1 MRIHIHTHGCRLNA
15 AESRTLIETLEAAG
29 HDVAHAMDPSVDIAV
44 VNSCAVTDQA
54 ESKCKQTIRQI
65 VRTQPNVALII
76 TGCLAEKNPQ
86 AILNCHHRILI
97 LGNSEKHR
105 VINHIHALDLR
116 KNFSK
121 IIQNPLENSSFEIP
135 CFLHHPYR
143 ERYNL
148 KIQEGCNFFC
158 SYCIIPQLR
167 GRARSRDFK
176 NLVEDA
182 TVHAQKGAKE
192 IVLTG
197 INIGAYENDSKN
209 LADVITA
216 LNEIPEIQRIRLSS
230 IELQTIP
237 DTVLEQMADNNN
249 KLVKYLHLP
258 IQSGSDRILR
268 LMRRRYTI
276 AEAQNYLEQV
286 AKQIFGIGL
295 GTDLIVGFP
304 GETEKDFTCSV
315 DLIQN
320 FPLQYAHVFSFSR
333 REKTIANLMKD
344 QFIDSKEIERRSKI
358 LRALSKKK
366 HGQFLEQQLG
376 KIEAVLFEN
385 EEKFGFPGLTEN
397 YIRVLVNNHSTDLSN
412 QIKKV
417 RLIKN
422 YTTHMLGEIVAD

>member
-1 MRIHIHTHGCRLNA
+1 LNA
-15 AESRTLIETLEAAG
+15 AESRTLVETLEAAG
-29 HDVAHAMDPSVDIAV
+29 CEIVYVMDQSVDIAI
-44 VNSCAVTDQA
+44 VNSCAVTNQA

-65 VRTQPNVALII
+65 VRTHPDVALVI
-76 TGCLAEKNPQ
+76 TGCFAEKNPQ
-86 AILNCHHRILI
+86 AILNYHHRILI

-105 VINHIHALDLR
+105 VVNHIRALDLQ
-116 KNFSK
+116 KNFSE
-121 IIQNPLENSSFEIP
+121 IIQNSLENSNFEIP
-135 CFLHHPYR
+135 CSLRHPYR
-143 ERYNL
+143 KRYNL

-167 GRARSRDFK
+167 GRARSRNFK

-182 TVHAQKGAKE
+182 TIHAQKGAKE

-197 INIGAYENDSKN
+197 VNIGTYENDSKN

-237 DTVLEQMADNNN
+237 ETVLEQMADNNN

-258 IQSGSDRILR
+258 IQSGSDRILQ

-276 AEAQNYLEQV
+276 AEAKNYLEQV
-286 AKQIFGIGL
+286 AKQIPGVGL

-304 GETEKDFTCSV
+304 SETEKDFTYSV

-320 FPLQYAHVFSFSR
+320 SPLQYAHVFSFSR
-333 REKTIANLMKD
+333 REKTIANLMEN
-344 QFIDSKEIERRSKI
+344 QFIDLKEIERRSKI
-358 LRALSKKK
+358 LRISSKKK
-366 HGQFLEQQLG
+366 HGQFLEQQLD

-397 YIRVLVNNHSTDLSN
+397 YIRVLINNYPTDLTN